1 MKKKYSKRFKK
12 LLEISKEK
20 KTLMIE
26 DVISKVKKNCT
37 TKFDESIDVSFLLN
51 IKQKKEKLNLRTVVH
66 LPNGN
71 GKKVKVAVLCEESK
85 VSEAK
90 DSGADI
96 VGAEELIEKVK
107 NGEIN
112 FDKCIATPKMMS
124 KVSVL
129 GQILGPKGLMPNPK
143 LGTVTNDLAAAIKNI
158 KSGQVEYKTDKAGL
172 IHAPV
177 GKISFSDDEL
187 KKNIVFFLDELKKK
201 KPENSK
207 GVFIKKFFI
216 TSTMGPGLQ
225 VDSTSVM

>member
-1 MKKKYSKRFKK
+1 MK
-12 LLEISKEK
+12 L
-20 KTLMIE
+20 T
-26 DVISKVKKNCT
+26 KKNKIILNEIKDDMIFKIDEAIST
-37 TKFDESIDVSFLLN
+37 SKKFSSKKFDETLDV
-51 IKQKKEKLNLRTVVH
+51 TVVLGIDSKKSDQQIRGVIS
-66 LPNGN
+66 LPKMPS
-71 GKKVKVAVLCEESK
+71 KKIKVAVFADGDDLK
-85 VSEAK
+85 KAK
-90 DSGADI
+90 DYGADI

-124 KVSVL
+124 KVSIL

-143 LGTVTNDLAAAIKNI
+143 LGTVTNDLASAIKNI

-177 GKISFSDDEL
+177 GKMSFSDDEL

-207 GVFIKKFFI
+207 GLFIKKFFI